1 MTSTNEYPI
10 GEDAQTAAS
19 DYNHDAPRPEDFV
32 QWEKA
37 LDTSRRY
44 RLFLVGG
51 ERKRRLPDD
60 KWHPNRLEVKMQLR
74 IAHDESLPAHLKC
87 VQGKRVRADLFTD
100 SSWYEKFCKGA
111 QVDMFTFD
119 PTNFPNLELMAKL
132 KKRVAPK
139 KTTDPE
145 TGVVSEEEVTYIDLD
160 PDSVLRA

>member
-1 MTSTNEYPI
+1 MSANEFPI

-19 DYNHDAPRPEDFV
+19 DYNHDAPRPEDFI

-44 RLFLVGG
+44 RVFLVSG

-60 KWHPNRLEVKMQLR
+60 QWHPNRLECKMRLR
-74 IAHDESLPAHLKC
+74 IAHDPAMPSNLRVC
-87 VQGKRVRADLFTD
+87 QGKQVRADLFTD
-100 SSWYEKFCKGA
+100 SSWFEKFCKGA
-111 QVDMFTFD
+111 QVEMHTFD
-119 PTNFPNLELMAKL
+119 PANYPNLELMVKF
-132 KKRVAPK
+132 KKRSATK

-145 TGVVSEEEVTYIDLD
+145 TGLVHEEEVIYIDLD